1 MCSDFQQ
8 LLKILQKSK
17 LLSGTSKL
25 EIIIFAF
32 EPPDGLVVLIRK
44 SFPDLFDCL
53 NLVHT
58 MNTTENTDND
68 WLFEITPKNKFFSL
82 NFKEVWQYRDL
93 LMLFVKRDVVTVY
106 KQTIL
111 GPLWYLIQ
119 PLFTS
124 ITFTIIFNT
133 VAGIDTGTVPPF
145 LFNLAGITVWNY
157 FTACLNDT
165 SDTFKRNAAIFGKV
179 YFPRIIMPLSVVIS
193 NLLKFGI
200 QFMIFVAFYIFY
212 YLRGAA
218 ISINESLLFF
228 PLLVALMGIL
238 GLGLGMFISSLVT
251 KYRDFSY
258 LIGFGVQLLMYLS
271 AVMYPMALIKE
282 KLPAY
287 GWLVEYNPL
296 AYVIETTR
304 YMLLGIGQI
313 SFLGLGYTFA
323 VTVIVFLV
331 GVLIFNKTEKSFI
344 DTV

>member
-1 MCSDFQQ
+1 
-8 LLKILQKSK
+8 
-17 LLSGTSKL
+17 
-25 EIIIFAF
+25 
-32 EPPDGLVVLIRK
+32 
-44 SFPDLFDCL
+44 
-53 NLVHT
+53 
-58 MNTTENTDND
+58 MNNTENIEND

-82 NFKEVWQYRDL
+82 NLKEVWQYRDL

-165 SDTFKRNAAIFGKV
+165 SDTFKKNAAIFGKV

-212 YLRGAA
+212 YLQGAA

-228 PLLVALMGIL
+228 PFLVALMGIL
-238 GLGLGMFISSLVT
+238 GLGLGMIISSLVT
-251 KYRDFSY
+251 KYRDFTY

-296 AYVIETTR
+296 AYIIETTR
-304 YMLLGIGQI
+304 YMLLGVGRI

-323 VTVIVFLV
+323 VTAIVFLV